1 MFRGQSVGI
10 AAKSVVFAGLSVDS
24 RNERSARFAPGKGRL
39 RMKLVT
45 FRWGNAV
52 QVGVMNAALDAVHP
66 VPGCGDLA
74 ALIASGAE
82 IVPSAEALPLTEVT
96 LLSPIPHP
104 GQDVICLGINYYD
117 HAAESDTVTGKSD
130 NVPKNPI
137 YFSKRVNEAVAP
149 GGAIDSHSDIVDDL
163 DYEAELAVVIGRAA
177 YNVSK
182 EDALDYVFGYTI
194 LNDVS
199 ARAIQSKHQQ
209 WYRGKSLDGF
219 TPIGPWIVTKDEFD
233 VTRPMKIQSYVNGE
247 LRQNSTIDMLIFDTA
262 YCISELSHGMT
273 LLPGTILSMGTP
285 AGVGM
290 GFHPPKWL
298 RPGDTVRCV
307 IEGIGALENTVE

>member
-1 MFRGQSVGI
+1 MI
-10 AAKSVVFAGLSVDS
+10 
-24 RNERSARFAPGKGRL
+24 EREALK
-39 RMKLVT
+39 MKLVT
-45 FRWGNAV
+45 YRLEE
-52 QVGVMNAALDAVHP
+52 QTCVGVVNEAQDAVYP
-66 VPGCGDLA
+66 VPGCHDLA
-74 ALIASGAE
+74 ALIASGAPIE
-82 IVPSAEALPLTEVT
+82 PAAEAVSIFDVE

-104 GQDVICLGINYYD
+104 AQDVICLGINYYD
-117 HAAESDTVTGKSD
+117 HAAESDAVTGKSD

-137 YFSKRVNEAVAP
+137 YFAKRVNEAVAP
-149 GGAIDSHSDIVDDL
+149 GAAIASHSDIVADL
-163 DYEAELAVVIGRAA
+163 DYEAELAVIIGKPA
-177 YNVSK
+177 YNVSR

-199 ARAIQSKHQQ
+199 ARTIQSRHQQ

-233 VTRPMKIQSYVNGE
+233 VQKPMKIQSYVNGE

-273 LLPGTILSMGTP
+273 LQPGTIISMGTP

-290 GFHPPKWL
+290 GFDPPRWL
-298 RPGDTVRCV
+298 LPGDTVKCV
-307 IEGIGALENTVE
+307 VEGIGELENIVV

>member
-1 MFRGQSVGI
+1 
-10 AAKSVVFAGLSVDS
+10 
-24 RNERSARFAPGKGRL
+24 
-39 RMKLVT
+39 MKLVT
-45 FRWGNAV
+45 CRLEEETF
-52 QVGVMNAALDAVHP
+52 VGVVNEAMDAVYP
-66 VPGCGDLA
+66 IPGCSDLA
-74 ALIASGAE
+74 ALIASGAPIE
-82 IVPSAEALPLTEVT
+82 PSQEPVSIFDVE

-104 GQDVICLGINYYD
+104 AQDVICLGINYYD
-117 HAAESDTVTGKSD
+117 HAAESDAVTGKSD

-137 YFSKRVNEAVAP
+137 YFSKRVGEAVAP
-149 GGAIDSHSDIVDDL
+149 GAPIPSHNDIVADL
-163 DYEAELAVVIGRAA
+163 DYEAELAVVIGKPA
-177 YNVSK
+177 YNVSR
-182 EDALDYVFGYTI
+182 EEALDYVFGYTI

-199 ARAIQSKHQQ
+199 ARTIQSRHQQ

-273 LLPGTILSMGTP
+273 LQPGTIISMGTP

-290 GFHPPKWL
+290 GFDPPKWL
-298 RPGDTVRCV
+298 LPGDTVKCV
-307 IEGIGALENTVE
+307 VEGIGELENIVV

>member
-1 MFRGQSVGI
+1 MI
-10 AAKSVVFAGLSVDS
+10 
-24 RNERSARFAPGKGRL
+24 EREALK
-39 RMKLVT
+39 MKLVT
-45 FRWGNAV
+45 YRLEE
-52 QVGVMNAALDAVHP
+52 QTCVGVVNEAQDAVYP
-66 VPGCGDLA
+66 VPGCHDLA
-74 ALIASGAE
+74 ALIASGAPIE
-82 IVPSAEALPLTEVT
+82 PAAEAVSIFDVE

-104 GQDVICLGINYYD
+104 AQDVICLGINYYD
-117 HAAESDTVTGKSD
+117 HAAESDAVTGKSD

-137 YFSKRVNEAVAP
+137 YFAKRVNEAVAP
-149 GGAIDSHSDIVDDL
+149 GAAIASHSDIVADL
-163 DYEAELAVVIGRAA
+163 DYEAELAVVIGKPA

-182 EDALDYVFGYTI
+182 EEALDYVFGYTI

-199 ARAIQSKHQQ
+199 ARTIQSKHQQ

-233 VTRPMKIQSYVNGE
+233 VQKPMKIQSYVNGE

-273 LLPGTILSMGTP
+273 LQPGTIISMGTP

-290 GFHPPKWL
+290 GFDPPKWL
-298 RPGDTVRCV
+298 LPGDTVKCV
-307 IEGIGALENTVE
+307 VEGIGELENIVV